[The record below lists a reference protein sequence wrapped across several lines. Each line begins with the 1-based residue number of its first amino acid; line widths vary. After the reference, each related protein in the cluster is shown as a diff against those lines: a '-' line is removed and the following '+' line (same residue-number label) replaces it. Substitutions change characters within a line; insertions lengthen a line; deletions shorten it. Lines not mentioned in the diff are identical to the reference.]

1 MISLASSG
9 PDLNRIDRIIAF
21 TPTDLPEPVVPAT
34 SKCGIFARSVMTGLP
49 PMSWPR
55 ARVTGDLKLSYS
67 GVDNTS
73 EKRTICRSSLG
84 ISIPTV
90 VLPGITS
97 TTRTLVTARER
108 ARSLARLEIRLT
120 FTPAAGW
127 IS

>member
-1 MISLASSG
+1 M
-9 PDLNRIDRIIAF
+9 
-21 TPTDLPEPVVPAT
+21 
-34 SKCGIFARSVMTGLP
+34 
-49 PMSWPR
+49 
-55 ARVTGDLKLSYS
+55 SYS

>member
-1 MISLASSG
+1 M
-9 PDLNRIDRIIAF
+9 NRIDRIIAF

-108 ARSLARLEIRLT
+108 ARSLARLAMRLT
-120 FTPAAGW
+120 LTPAAGW